1 MNLDEI
7 VNTVKTKIHDTS
19 SGAAAAA
26 KTFAALRYKMVWDT
40 QLWRDSLAMTSQ
52 AVPAETQVVTLAE
65 PSVDLVVAV
74 AIGDQGITPANF
86 ETTFISAREAF
97 NVSGQTVSFVSV
109 SRTNSG
115 LSRLRLL
122 SPPASA
128 TTVHVLYKSKIR
140 IIRQGQSVF
149 STLVDDGDESV
160 IPAADLALTALVEA
174 DMLEYKQAYA
184 KAQAKQSEALTLL
197 GVARNSERSQAA
209 SRFEISAEGLGE
221 WTRDDWDSAG
231 GI

>member
-1 MNLDEI
+1 MNLDSI
-7 VNTVKTKIHDTS
+7 VNTVLTKIHDNS
-19 SGAAAAA
+19 SGAGAAARE
-26 KTFAALRYKMVWDT
+26 FAGLRYKMVWDT
-40 QLWRDSLAMTSQ
+40 QLWRDSLVMTSQ
-52 AVPAETQVVTLAE
+52 AVPAGTQVVTLSE

-74 AIGDQGITPANF
+74 AIGDKGITPSNF
-86 ETTFISAREAF
+86 ETTFISARDAF
-97 NVSGQTVSFVSV
+97 SVSGETVSFISV
-109 SRTNSG
+109 ARTDSG
-115 LSRLRLL
+115 LSRIRLL
-122 SPPASA
+122 SPPSDN
-128 TTVHVLYKSKIR
+128 TTIHVLFKTKIR
-140 IIRQGQSVF
+140 VLRGGVSYF
-149 STLVDDGDESV
+149 STLLEDSDESV

-221 WTRDDWDSAG
+221 WSRDDWDSAT